1 VKTLTGIR
9 LALLAAGLVA
19 APASAAVAQSPPPL
33 GVKVL
38 LAADPHMEPS
48 QRAANEAVLA
58 SLENGAT
65 GSGGWFEYLPSGL
78 DAARY
83 QHCTISAQ
91 DPWSCVSRY
100 LEQDG
105 ATGATVVVLAS
116 SRAVAAEARWLC
128 VGLRKRLFNPER
140 QSITLDLAAA
150 MDPDSPMRMQQRSAA
165 AGCVLAAAAES
176 GW

>member
-1 VKTLTGIR
+1 MIR
-9 LALLAAGLVA
+9 ILLAAGLVA
-19 APASAAVAQSPPPL
+19 AMASPAVAQSPPPL

-38 LAADPHMEPS
+38 LAADPHMDPS
-48 QRAANEAVLA
+48 QRAANEALLA
-58 SLENGAT
+58 SLESGVTAD
-65 GSGGWFEYLPSGL
+65 GGWFRFVPSGL
-78 DAARY
+78 DAERY

-91 DPWSCVSRY
+91 DSRECVRRY

-116 SRAVAAEARWLC
+116 GRGADAEARWLC
-128 VGLRKRLFNPER
+128 VGLGKGLFNAER

-150 MDPDSPMRMQQRSAA
+150 MDPDSPTRMQQRSAA
-165 AGCVLAAAAES
+165 AGCITSAGAES